1 MALPPTVHAAQAQDH
16 YRGVRFAG
24 RCCRFRRGQR
34 CANGSCAKARI
45 ARFDVLR
52 RGPREGPIRRG
63 GRVAEGARL
72 ESVFTGN
79 RNVGSNPTPSATFSG
94 SRFSVATIRHGIRRI
109 KAALER
115 DLCTSSP
122 RHLSEAFSDRPFSL
136 ELCTP
141 NEDYGFS
148 EVVFST
154 YSRVF
159 AQAEFESLSL
169 ERATSPERTCSG
181 KGYYPSSQSRRE
193 HATHGQRAPEARH
206 ASHRNRTSTTRH
218 PAHRPLNRI
227 AAVR

>member
-1 MALPPTVHAAQAQDH
+1 VTVSQCPLW
-16 YRGVRFAG
+16 VRSG
-24 RCCRFRRGQR
+24 HVRCISR
-34 CANGSCAKARI
+34 C
-45 ARFDVLR
+45 LLY
-52 RGPREGPIRRG
+52 PRKRTWV
-63 GRVAEGARL
+63 GRVGRL
-72 ESVFTGN
+72 HCVVIRSNTRDYSGLRVESFVC
-79 RNVGSNPTPSATFSG
+79 SSTPSATFSG